1 MAATVSRRPEASR
14 VADGPASDE
23 HGGVP
28 TPNPIDRVLG
38 AIVPRAVGAID
49 MDHVVGEVD
58 IDHVVSE
65 VDVNKVVARV
75 DVDAVIGRVDVNAVV
90 ERVDIEALLGRVDIG
105 GLIKRVDLD
114 EVLANVD
121 LDALLDRLDLDAVL
135 DRIDMDKM
143 LGKVDLGQVLDR
155 VDMDAVLTNVDLNAL
170 LERVDVA
177 ALAKRAGIDS
187 IVSDATRGVMGRMLD
202 LVRRQLVALDLV
214 LIGGINKV
222 FRRPD
227 EQRRMS
233 SGTVTG
239 ELSGGISRL
248 VAWVID
254 AFVIATAYGLLATA
268 VVNLIDFLTNTTV
281 KTSGH
286 GWEWIAGY
294 AVFGFLYYW
303 IALSITGRSIG
314 KGIVGLRVVGRGDQP
329 ISPGASALRMI
340 VYPFSFI
347 LGLGLVGIVVGK
359 HRKALHDWAAGSTV
373 RYDWGDRPAEL
384 PAPLTAWLQR
394 RTESS
399 TLLDPAEP
407 ATVPAASPGTP

>member
-1 MAATVSRRPEASR
+1 MAEAP
-14 VADGPASDE
+14 GSDE
-23 HGGVP
+23 HGGVAN
-28 TPNPIDRVLG
+28 PNPLDRVLG

-58 IDHVVSE
+58 IDHIVGE
-65 VDVNKVVARV
+65 VDVDKVVARV
-75 DVDAVIGRVDVNAVV
+75 DVDAVVARVDVNAVV
-90 ERVDIEALLGRVDIG
+90 ERVDIEALLERVDIG
-105 GLIKRVDLD
+105 AIIKRVDLD

-135 DRIDMDKM
+135 DRID
-143 LGKVDLGQVLDR
+143 LNRLLTKVDLDPV
-155 VDMDAVLTNVDLNAL
+155 MANVDLNAL
-170 LERVDVA
+170 LEKVDVA
-177 ALAKRAGIDS
+177 ALAKRAGIDA
-187 IVSDATRGVMGRMLD
+187 IVSDATRGVVGRMLD

-214 LIGGINKV
+214 LIGAVNHV
-222 FRRPD
+222 FRRPA

-248 VAWVID
+248 AAWVID
-254 AFVIATAYGLLATA
+254 AFVIATAYGLLAAA
-268 VVNLIDFLTNTTV
+268 VVNLISLLTSTTV
-281 KTSGH
+281 QTGHH
-286 GWEWIAGY
+286 GWEWAAGY

-329 ISPGASALRMI
+329 ITPGASAIRML

-359 HRKALHDWAAGSTV
+359 HRRALHDWAAGSTV

-384 PAPLTAWLQR
+384 PAPLTAWLRR
-394 RTESS
+394 RTQASP
-399 TLLDPAEP
+399 LLDPAEV
-407 ATVPAASPGTP
+407 TVHPPAA

>member
-1 MAATVSRRPEASR
+1 MAEEA
-14 VADGPASDE
+14 PSDE

-65 VDVNKVVARV
+65 VDIDKVVARV
-75 DVDAVIGRVDVNAVV
+75 DVDAVVGRVDVNAVV
-90 ERVDIEALLGRVDIG
+90 ERVDIAALLDRVDIG

-121 LDALLDRLDLDAVL
+121 LDTLLGGLDLDAVL
-135 DRIDMDKM
+135 DRIDMNK
-143 LGKVDLGQVLDR
+143 LLARVDLGPVLER
-155 VDMDAVLTNVDLNAL
+155 VDLDPLLASVDLNAL
-170 LERVDVA
+170 LDKVDVA
-177 ALAKRAGIDS
+177 ALARRAGIDA

-214 LIGGINKV
+214 LIGGVNHV

-248 VAWVID
+248 VAWAID
-254 AFVIATAYGLLATA
+254 AFVIATCYGLVAA
-268 VVNLIDFLTNTTV
+268 AAVNLVQLLTSTTV
-281 KTSGH
+281 QTSNH
-286 GWEWIAGY
+286 GWAWAAGY
-294 AVFGFLYYW
+294 GAFGFLYFW

-314 KGIVGLRVVGRGDQP
+314 KGIVGLRVVGRGGQP
-329 ISPGASALRMI
+329 ITPGVAAIRML

-347 LGLGLVGIVVGK
+347 LGLGLIGIVVGK
-359 HRKALHDWAAGSTV
+359 HRRALHDWAAGSTV

-384 PAPLTAWLQR
+384 PAPLTAWLRR

-399 TLLDPAEP
+399 TLLKPGE
-407 ATVPAASPGTP
+407 ATDQPEDLTS

>member
-1 MAATVSRRPEASR
+1 
-14 VADGPASDE
+14 
-23 HGGVP
+23 
-28 TPNPIDRVLG
+28 
-38 AIVPRAVGAID
+38 

-65 VDVNKVVARV
+65 VDIDAVVSRVDIDAVVSRV
-75 DVDAVIGRVDVNAVV
+75 DVDAVIGRVDIDGVV
-90 ERVDIEALLGRVDIG
+90 QRVDLDAVLQRVDIG

-114 EVLANVD
+114 EVLAHID
-121 LDALLDRLDLDAVL
+121 LDALLERLDLDAVL

-143 LGKVDLGQVLDR
+143 LGRVDLDPV
-155 VDMDAVLTNVDLNAL
+155 MAKVDLNAL

-177 ALAKRAGIDS
+177 ALAKRAGIDT
-187 IVSDATRGVMGRMLD
+187 IVSDATRGVVGRLLD

-214 LIGGINKV
+214 LIGVANRI
-222 FRRPD
+222 FRRPR
-227 EQRRMS
+227 EELRMS

-248 VAWVID
+248 AAWAID
-254 AFVIATAYGLLATA
+254 AFLIATVYSFVAAA
-268 VVNLIDFLTNTTV
+268 VVNIIHYLTGNPVPT
-281 KTSGH
+281 H
-286 GWEWIAGY
+286 HAWAWAAGY
-294 AVFGFLYYW
+294 AGFGFLYYW

-314 KGIVGLRVVGRGDQP
+314 KGIVGLRVVGRGERP
-329 ISPGASALRMI
+329 ISPGSAAVRTL

-384 PAPLTAWLQR
+384 PAPLTAWLRR
-394 RTESS
+394 RTDSS
-399 TLLDPAEP
+399 VLPEPGEPPEQPANV
-407 ATVPAASPGTP
+407 TS

>member
-1 MAATVSRRPEASR
+1 MAAGAP
-14 VADGPASDE
+14 SDE

-65 VDVNKVVARV
+65 VDVDKVVARV
-75 DVDAVIGRVDVNAVV
+75 DVDAVISRVDVNAVV

-121 LDALLDRLDLDAVL
+121 LDALLTNIDLDAVL
-135 DRIDMDKM
+135 DRIDMDK
-143 LGKVDLGQVLDR
+143 LLAKVDLNPILAELDL
-155 VDMDAVLTNVDLNAL
+155 DPILNKVDLNAL

-177 ALAKRAGIDS
+177 AMAKRAGIDT

-214 LIGGINKV
+214 LIGAVNHV

-294 AVFGFLYYW
+294 GVFGFLYYW

-329 ISPGASALRMI
+329 ISPGAAAVRML

-359 HRKALHDWAAGSTV
+359 HRRALHDWAAGSTV

-384 PAPLTAWLQR
+384 PAPLTAWLRR
-394 RTESS
+394 RTASS
-399 TLLDPAEP
+399 ALLEP
-407 ATVPAASPGTP
+407 GAADAVAATTP

>member
-1 MAATVSRRPEASR
+1 
-14 VADGPASDE
+14 
-23 HGGVP
+23 
-28 TPNPIDRVLG
+28 
-38 AIVPRAVGAID
+38 
-49 MDHVVGEVD
+49 VVGEVD

-65 VDVNKVVARV
+65 VDVNAVVARVDVDAVVARV
-75 DVDAVIGRVDVNAVV
+75 DVDAVIS
-90 ERVDIEALLGRVDIG
+90 RVDIDGVVQRVDLDAVLQRVDIG

-114 EVLANVD
+114 EVLAHID

-135 DRIDMDKM
+135 ARIDMDQM
-143 LGKVDLGQVLDR
+143 LGRVDLDPV
-155 VDMDAVLTNVDLNAL
+155 MAKVDLNAL
-170 LERVDVA
+170 LDRVDVA
-177 ALAKRAGIDS
+177 ALAKRAGIDQ
-187 IVSDATRGVMGRMLD
+187 IVSDATRGVVGRMLD

-214 LIGGINKV
+214 LIGVANRI
-222 FRRPD
+222 FRRPR
-227 EQRRMS
+227 EELRMT

-248 VAWVID
+248 AAWVID
-254 AFVIATAYGLLATA
+254 AFIIATVYGLLATA
-268 VVNLIDFLTNTTV
+268 AVNLIDFLTDVTV

-286 GWEWIAGY
+286 GWEWVAGY
-294 AVFGFLYYW
+294 GAFGFLYYW

-314 KGIVGLRVVGRGDQP
+314 KGIVGLRVVGRGEHP
-329 ISPGASALRMI
+329 ISPGASALRTL

-384 PAPLTAWLQR
+384 PAPLTAWLRR

-399 TLLDPAEP
+399 PLLEPGEAPALP
-407 ATVPAASPGTP
+407 